1 MKILIKPDLDDLSH
15 YAAELFIKL
24 AGEAIEERGSFS
36 VSLSGG
42 STPRYLY
49 SLLESPKYR
58 HTIDWNRM
66 EYFIGDER
74 NVPPDAPESNYRMV
88 TEILLDPLNVSS
100 DRVLRWPTEI
110 DDVEEVARRYEA
122 GLRDRLGP
130 GGRFDLVLLGLG
142 ADAHTASL
150 FPRTDALK
158 ETGRAAVPS
167 WVEGLNDYRFTITF
181 PTINNAANV
190 IVLVSGSDKSRSV
203 AAVLE
208 GEPMPD
214 VLPAQQVRPVN
225 GELYWLLDEGAAA
238 DLQSR

>member
-15 YAAELFIKL
+15 AAADLFIKL
-24 AGEAIEERGSFS
+24 AGEAIEERGRFS

-58 HTIDWNRM
+58 HTIDWNRI

-88 TEILLDPLNVSS
+88 MEILLDPLNVSS
-100 DRVLRWPTEI
+100 ERVFRWPTEKG
-110 DDVEEVARRYEA
+110 DVEEVAAEFA
-122 GLRDRLGP
+122 TGLADRLGP

-158 ETGRAAVPS
+158 ETNRAAVAN
-167 WVEGLNDYRFTITF
+167 WVEGLNEFRLTVTF
-181 PTINNAANV
+181 PVINSAAN
-190 IVLVSGSDKSRSV
+190 ILFLVSGAEKARAV
-203 AAVLE
+203 ADVLE
-208 GEPMPD
+208 GESMPD
-214 VLPAQQVRPVN
+214 DFPAQRVRPVD
-225 GELYWLLDEGAAA
+225 GDLYWFLDEAAA
-238 DLQSR
+238 AELQGR

>member
-24 AGEAIEERGSFS
+24 AGQAIEERGSFS

-58 HTIDWNRM
+58 HTIDWNRI

-88 TEILLDPLNVSS
+88 TEILLDPLHVSS
-100 DRVLRWPTEI
+100 DRVLRWLTETGDI
-110 DDVEEVARRYEA
+110 DEVAGKYEK
-122 GLRDRLGP
+122 GLKDRLGSDA
-130 GGRFDLVLLGLG
+130 RFDLVLLGLG
-142 ADAHTASL
+142 TDAHTASL
-150 FPRTDALK
+150 FPRTEALK
-158 ETGRAAVPS
+158 ETKRAAVAS
-167 WVEGLNDYRFTITF
+167 WVEGLNDHRFTITF
-181 PTINNAANV
+181 PVINNAANV
-190 IVLVSGSDKSRSV
+190 IVLVSGTDKAHAV

-208 GEPMPD
+208 GESMPD
-214 VLPAQQVRPVN
+214 DIPAQRLRSAN
-225 GELYWLLDEGAAA
+225 GDVYWLLDEAAA
-238 DLQSR
+238 GELRVR